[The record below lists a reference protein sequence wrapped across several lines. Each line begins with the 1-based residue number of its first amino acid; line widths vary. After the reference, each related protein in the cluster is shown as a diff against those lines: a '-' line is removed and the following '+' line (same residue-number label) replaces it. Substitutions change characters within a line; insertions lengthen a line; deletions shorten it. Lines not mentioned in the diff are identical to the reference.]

1 MTMTRINKP
10 WGHEDL
16 VHVGDT
22 YVVKRLFMTAGNSC
36 SLQYHEL
43 KHETIIVFAGELLFK
58 VGISE
63 DDLREV
69 KLGAGDTWVIPPGV
83 IHQME
88 AITDCTYIEAS
99 TPQLDDVVRLQD
111 KYGRA

>member
-1 MTMTRINKP
+1 MSMTRIDKP

-16 VHVGDT
+16 IHVDET

-36 SLQYHEL
+36 SLQYHEF
-43 KHETIIVFAGELLFK
+43 KHETIIVFDGELLFK
-58 VGISE
+58 VGSSVE
-63 DDLREV
+63 NLREL
-69 KLGAGDTWVIPPGV
+69 KLGAGDTWVIVPGV

-88 AITDCTYIEAS
+88 AITDCTYFEAS
-99 TPQLDDVVRLQD
+99 TSQLDDVVRLQD